1 MLVHTIEDLNDPL
14 ARYDY
19 TANLSRGNW
28 AWEFARRN
36 SALKAAAYAAQPDF
50 ETRTA
55 CCDIQLLRLCE
66 QDRQA
71 EDWGLLYFPNP
82 DQSAL
87 TTHVFW
93 SDKTYPRKVA
103 VHVRERE
110 RGEIDEIFEKST
122 RLCKIIHL
130 VDAFEHEHILVKG
143 KKCSIQVR
151 CSGKSLLSLE
161 PVKME
166 FSISGF
172 STMQDHVNAL
182 NRAQKVYGD
191 DDMSP
196 PVWSRKGLGYR
207 NALVALDAH
216 DAGLTYRETATIF
229 YGEKRISEEWGG
241 PSSAM
246 KSEMARLL
254 AKGQRL
260 RDGEYFSLLEE
271 NL

>member
-1 MLVHTIEDLNDPL
+1 MLVRTIEDLSDTL
-14 ARYDY
+14 VRYDY

-36 SALKAAAYAAQPDF
+36 PTLRAAAYTAQPSL
-50 ETRTA
+50 ETRSA
-55 CCDIQLLRLCE
+55 CCGIQLLRLPE

-71 EDWGLLYFPNP
+71 ENWGLLFFPNP

-110 RGEIDEIFEKST
+110 PGEIDEIFEKST
-122 RLCKIIHL
+122 RLCKIVHL
-130 VDAFEHEHILVKG
+130 VDALEHEHILVKG

-172 STMQDHVNAL
+172 STLHDHVNAL

-191 DDMSP
+191 DDTSP

-207 NALVALDAH
+207 NALVALDAQE
-216 DAGLTYRETATIF
+216 AGLSYRETAMIF
-229 YGEKRISEEWGG
+229 YGEKRVSEEWAG

-260 RDGEYFSLLEE
+260 RDGGYCTLLEE